1 MKRLKVLAIVVL
13 SLVSLNL
20 SAQKSK
26 KLKGNEAEVLY
37 SIAIDCASCEKTLND
52 KVPFID
58 GIKDLKVSLEKQTIY
73 LVYRKDKTDV
83 TKIATELKK
92 LGYPAKELKIVAA
105 KELKE
110 VKKAKKRKKIAANE
124 AEVLYTTK
132 IDCAGC
138 VKSLT
143 EKVPFIEGIKDL
155 EISLE
160 KQTIFLVYRKDK
172 TDLSKISKEL
182 EKLGYPVVEVKK

>member
-83 TKIATELKK
+83 TKIAAELKK

-110 VKKAKKRKKIAANE
+110 VKKRKKIAANE